1 MPTLKQSASEWCY
14 YRDSFTPAAYYGS
27 LKQMGYTGVEMVDPS
42 RYAAAHAAGLE
53 IVDISAPGM
62 EVGLNRVEHHAE
74 LIPQIRAKLREC
86 ADNGIP
92 NLIVFSGNRVGQ
104 HDEVGLVN
112 VATALRQIVADAERA
127 KVTLL
132 FEVLNSFDHGDYQAD
147 RSSFAF
153 ALVRAIGSER
163 LKVLYDLYHMHRMG
177 ERVIESVIANL
188 DLVGHL
194 HIAGAPKRD
203 FPGPG
208 QEMDYGPI
216 VRAIHGAGYRGYWG
230 QEFIPGADPMDEL
243 KRAQAL
249 FEGAVTASAR
259 G

>member
-1 MPTLKQSASEWCY
+1 MPVLKQSAAEWCFYRDASSPDEY
-14 YRDSFTPAAYYGS
+14 YRA
-27 LKQMGYTGVEMVDPS
+27 LKRMGYAGVEMVDPS
-42 RYAAAHAAGLE
+42 RYAAARAAGLE
-53 IVDISAPGM
+53 LVDAAGPGM
-62 EVGLNRVEHHAE
+62 QKGLNRVEHHAE
-74 LIPQIRAKLREC
+74 LIAQIRAKLREC
-86 ADNGIP
+86 ADHGIA
-92 NLIVFSGNRVGQ
+92 NLILFSGNRDGQ
-104 HDEVGLVN
+104 HDEVGMAN
-112 VATALRQIVADAERA
+112 IGAALRQVVPDAERA

-132 FEVLNSFDHGDYQAD
+132 FEVLNAFDHGDYQAD

-153 ALVRAIGSER
+153 AVVRAIGSER

-177 ERVIESVIANL
+177 ERVIESVIGNL

-208 QEMDYGPI
+208 QEMDYAPI

-230 QEFIPGADPMDEL
+230 QEFIPGTDPMDEL

-249 FEGAVTASAR
+249 FEGALGGSAR